1 MKKAFAVLVVLAAAG
16 ALGWQ
21 IYRKVSTVQAPGR
34 GPAGKPSVAVEV
46 ARVRRTTI
54 EEIERF
60 TGTLQPRSQFH
71 VAAKIGGALE
81 KLLVDV
87 ADTVTR
93 GQLVAVL
100 DAEEHGR
107 EVEQAQAALEVAGA
121 NAEQI
126 RLAAALDDDELA
138 QKVAQSRAAL
148 GIAKANVQE
157 SRSTLNVAKLE
168 FERAQ
173 ALRVKTILSQSEL
186 DAAEARY
193 KAALAKEQVALAQ
206 VADKEAGL
214 RAAQVRVSETQ
225 KSARAAEVKLA
236 MAQVAQREAELKAAQ
251 VRLSYTQI
259 KISWDAGADKRLIGE
274 RFVDVGAMLKANE
287 PIVSVLD
294 IDVLKAVVHVT
305 ERDYSKVLP
314 GQEVGVT
321 TDAAA
326 GRTFTGRI
334 VRVAPLLREASRQ
347 ARVEIE
353 VPNPKRLLKPGMF
366 IRAQINLGTHE
377 GAAVVPRSAVVRRNG
392 RRGVFVADRQKLT
405 VHFVPVTPGIVEGDL
420 AELVDPP
427 GSLEGAWVVTLG
439 HHLLED
445 GSAITLPGE
454 APPARTPA
462 SSTGAAKGGSR

>member
-1 MKKAFAVLVVLAAAG
+1 MKKALAWLVFLAVAG

-21 IYRKVSTVQAPGR
+21 IYRKVSTPQAPGR
-34 GPAGKPSVAVEV
+34 GRAGKPSVAVEV
-46 ARVRRTTI
+46 ARVRRATV
-54 EEIERF
+54 ENIERF

-87 ADTVTR
+87 ADTVTQ

-100 DAEEHGR
+100 DGEEHGR
-107 EVEQAQAALEVAGA
+107 EVEQAQAALEVAKA
-121 NAEQI
+121 NAEKI
-126 RLAAALDDDELA
+126 RLSAALDDDELVL
-138 QKVAQSRAAL
+138 KVEQSRAEL
-148 GIAKANVQE
+148 GIARANVAE
-157 SRSTLNVAKLE
+157 TRSTLSVAKRE
-168 FERAQ
+168 FERAK
-173 ALRVKTILSQSEL
+173 ALRGKTILSQSEL
-186 DAAEARY
+186 DEAEARY

-206 VADKEAGL
+206 VAYKEAAL
-214 RAAQVRVSETQ
+214 RGAQVRVSETQ
-225 KSARAAEVKLA
+225 KGARAAELKLA
-236 MAQVAQREAELKAAQ
+236 MAQVAQREAELKGAQ

-259 KISWDAGADKRLIGE
+259 KVGWDDGAEKRLVGE
-274 RFVDVGAMLKANE
+274 RFVDVGTMLKANE

-305 ERDYSKVLP
+305 ERDYTKVRP

-326 GRTFTGRI
+326 RRTFTGRI

-353 VPNPKRLLKPGMF
+353 VPNAERLLKPGMF
-366 IRAQINLGTHE
+366 IRAQITLGTRE
-377 GAAVVPRSAVVRRNG
+377 NAAVVPRSAIVRRNG
-392 RRGVFVADRQKLT
+392 RQGVFAADMQKLT
-405 VHFVPVTPGIVEGDL
+405 VRFVPVTPGIVQGSL

-427 GSLEGAWVVTLG
+427 KSLENAWVVTLG

-454 APPARTPA
+454 APPAEPPAAGTPSA
-462 SSTGAAKGGSR
+462 QKGTR